1 MAFSLG
7 AVVLTEKLLL
17 RRSVLGE
24 YQLGAEEAFSSA
36 QAAFS
41 DQDFVTT
48 MSSEEGVHHFW
59 SSSCHT
65 QLSVLIAT
73 VSEVIHTLVVH
84 GHYGISLLVL
94 YVLTKLLLIS
104 T

>member
-1 MAFSLG
+1 M
-7 AVVLTEKLLL
+7 VLTEKLLL

-94 YVLTKLLLIS
+94 YVLTKLVLIS